1 MPMYNLIEY
10 SENYSD
16 TSGSS
21 WCFKRDERTNNL
33 IVTNDD
39 NAPSFKYKAS
49 LITNTEADGTKNGI
63 KIAVPLKS
71 LSNIWRSLEIPMI
84 YYRVGLSLR
93 WIENCVLTL
102 AEIGANANAT
112 GADGATF
119 TITDPKLYVPVVTL
133 STEDNV
139 KLSNYWVKDLTGLFT
154 GTNTK

>member
-1 MPMYNLIEY
+1 M
-10 SENYSD
+10 
-16 TSGSS
+16 
-21 WCFKRDERTNNL
+21 
-33 IVTNDD
+33 TNDD
-39 NAPSFKYKAS
+39 NAQSFKYKAS

-84 YYRVGLSLR
+84 YYRVELSLR
-93 WIENCVLTL
+93 WIENCVLTS

-139 KLSNYWVKDLTGLFT
+139 KLSNY
-154 GTNTK
+154 

>member
-63 KIAVPLKS
+63 KI
-71 LSNIWRSLEIPMI
+71 
-84 YYRVGLSLR
+84 
-93 WIENCVLTL
+93 
-102 AEIGANANAT
+102 
-112 GADGATF
+112 
-119 TITDPKLYVPVVTL
+119 LYH
-133 STEDNV
+133 
-139 KLSNYWVKDLTGLFT
+139 
-154 GTNTK
+154 